1 MAFQKA
7 VAETHKAIFCNNPG
21 KKHNNL
27 QFLEISWFCMPF
39 LEKQLPLSS
48 ISSLQFEKVFRDTL
62 NISFTRKQSFIVN
75 VNEFFQDQFK
85 SLLNC
90 QYYNITEF
98 NIIES
103 HKEKFSLFYL
113 NISSLHY
120 RLQDLN
126 DLT

>member
-1 MAFQKA
+1 
-7 VAETHKAIFCNNPG
+7 
-21 KKHNNL
+21 
-27 QFLEISWFCMPF
+27 MPC
-39 LEKQLPLSS
+39 LEKQLPLNS

-75 VNEFFQDQFK
+75 FNEFFQDQFK
-85 SLLNC
+85 KLLNC

-98 NIIES
+98 NDIIEN
-103 HKEKFSLFYL
+103 HKEKISLFYL

-120 RLQDLN
+120 CFEDLN

>member
-1 MAFQKA
+1 
-7 VAETHKAIFCNNPG
+7 
-21 KKHNNL
+21 
-27 QFLEISWFCMPF
+27 MPC
-39 LEKQLPLSS
+39 LEKQVPLNS

-75 VNEFFQDQFK
+75 FNEFFQDQFK

-98 NIIES
+98 NDIIEN
-103 HKEKFSLFYL
+103 HKEKISLFYL